1 MGFGGGFESGG
12 WGEPLTRLPNVAAAV
27 VAALCLAAAMA
38 GCWLHPLSPTLALAA
53 FYGTGAA
60 LLWRPRLWLFLLPAA
75 LPVLNFLPWTGW
87 LMVDEFDLLLLCIL
101 AAGYGRMAFE
111 PPAARATALVM
122 DSLDF
127 AAEPKTFDNTARV
140 LITLFAAVSLI
151 SALRG
156 FTADGLGQALAGL
169 RESGLWQGYSDPLN
183 SLRLLKSLLFALLC
197 VPLLRREMARAG
209 SSAAVFQPVGAGMLA
224 GLSMVVLVVLWE
236 RLAYPGLFN
245 FATRYRTTAMFWE
258 MHVGGAAVDAY
269 FALATPFVVW
279 ALARSRSWR
288 HWLPLALL
296 ALLTCYAV
304 LTTFSRGVYVAVVL
318 PLVLLA
324 IGRWAQ
330 KTGLDWRQPLGRM
343 GRRRATVWLV
353 TLLGLE
359 IALVAAGSS
368 FLAERVAQSQ
378 DDLND
383 RVAHWRRGV
392 GLLQTPADWL
402 VGIGLGRFPGQY
414 AQLGP
419 HTEFSGT
426 LKLLRETPDAPQ
438 FQAVPP
444 IAIEQ
449 NFVRLAGPLT
459 EPEIGGLFMLNQRV
473 NVPVAQWLKQ
483 APASRAG
490 NGYSVALETRVSGPT
505 RILLKVCEKHLL
517 YEGECLARYLTLQGG
532 AASGSGTGRHG
543 DQGPWQ
549 RIVAP
554 LRGAGLQLDD
564 TGVARGAVLSIA
576 VFAPGVFL
584 DIRHLQLVNPGG
596 QPLATNA
603 DFSQGLAHWFP
614 SAGSYYLPWHTDN
627 LYLELLIERGLA
639 GLILFVAM
647 VCTVLGRLVG
657 VRSES
662 RQSAAIVGAAIFGAL
677 CLGVVSSVLDAP
689 RVTFLLFFLIFLANQ
704 QATAKRRNVT
714 SL

>member
-1 MGFGGGFESGG
+1 M
-12 WGEPLTRLPNVAAAV
+12 RLSNGAAALI
-27 VAALCLAAAMA
+27 AALCLAAAMA
-38 GCWLHPLSPTLALAA
+38 ICGLHPLSPTLALAA
-53 FYGTGAA
+53 FYATGVA
-60 LLWRPRLWLFLLPAA
+60 LLWQRRLWLFLLPAA

-87 LMVDEFDLLLLCIL
+87 LMVDEFDLLLLCVL
-101 AAGYGRMAFE
+101 ATGYGRMAFE
-111 PPAARATALVM
+111 PAAARAKPLVM
-122 DSLDF
+122 DSPDSADLVDSLDS
-127 AAEPKTFDNTARV
+127 AAEPKAAANAV
-140 LITLFAAVSLI
+140 WLLVALFAVSSLV
-151 SALRG
+151 SAWRG

-169 RESGLWQGYSDPLN
+169 SESGLWQDYSDPLN
-183 SLRLLKSLLFALLC
+183 SLRLAKSLVFALLC
-197 VPLLRREMARAG
+197 VPLLRREMAQAG
-209 SSAAVFQPVGAGMLA
+209 CSAAVFQPVGAGMLA
-224 GLSMVVLVVLWE
+224 GLSMVVVVVLWE
-236 RLAYPGLFN
+236 RLAFPGLFN
-245 FATRYRTTAMFWE
+245 FSTRYRTTAMFWE
-258 MHVGGAAVDAY
+258 MHLGGAAVDAY

-288 HWLPLALL
+288 HWFPLALL

-304 LTTFSRGVYVAVVL
+304 LTTFSRGVFVAVAL

-324 IGRWAQ
+324 IGHWAQ
-330 KTGLDWRQPLGRM
+330 KTGLDWREPLGRAW
-343 GRRRATVWLV
+343 RRRASFWLV
-353 TLLGLE
+353 TLLSLE

-378 DDLND
+378 DDLSD

-392 GLLQTPADWL
+392 GLLQTPSDWL

-444 IAIEQ
+444 IAIAQ
-449 NFVRLAGPLT
+449 NFARLAGPLT

-483 APASRAG
+483 APTQRAG
-490 NGYSVALETRVSGPT
+490 SGYTVALEARASGST
-505 RILLKVCEKHLL
+505 RIMLKVCEKHLL
-517 YEGECLARYLTLQGG
+517 YEGECLARYMSLRGG
-532 AASGSGTGRHG
+532 AVSGGGPVG

-549 RIVAP
+549 RMVVT

-564 TGVARGAVLSIA
+564 SAVARSAVLSIA
-576 VFAPGVFL
+576 VFAPGVVL
-584 DIRHLQLVNPGG
+584 DIRHLQLLNPTG
-596 QPLATNA
+596 QPLAANA

-614 SAGSYYLPWHTDN
+614 SAGSYYLPWHIDN

-639 GLILFVAM
+639 GLLLFVAL
-647 VCTVLGRLVG
+647 VGTILGRLLAVQPQA
-657 VRSES
+657 
-662 RQSAAIVGAAIFGAL
+662 RQSAAIVGASILGAL
-677 CLGVVSSVLDAP
+677 LLGMVSSVLDAP

-704 QATAKRRNVT
+704 LAGAKRRI
-714 SL
+714 